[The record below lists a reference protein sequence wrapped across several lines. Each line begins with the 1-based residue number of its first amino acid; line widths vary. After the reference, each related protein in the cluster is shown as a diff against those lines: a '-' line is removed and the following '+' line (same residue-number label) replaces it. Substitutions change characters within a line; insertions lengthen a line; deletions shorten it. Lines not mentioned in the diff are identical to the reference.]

1 MAKEGERDY
10 LAAIGEAG
18 RHHAFNKPFSNHDC
32 GLTLASIGAV
42 MNLMPPPPAR
52 VLDLGCGSGWT
63 SAFFARHGYDVVGQ
77 DIAPDMIALA
87 EDVKRHHHQGD
98 NLRFVLSDYEGLD
111 MPDSFDCAVF
121 FDCLHHAEDE
131 GSAIGSVFRA
141 LKPGGILITHEP
153 GEGHSTTQASIEAM
167 ERYGVNERD
176 MPPQLIISQAT
187 QAGFVSPRVFPMQH
201 ELLHLFYQDDLPH
214 VFSRAGLRMARRVLR
229 LLFKP
234 NIRGSA
240 IVVLR
245 KPG

>member
-42 MNLMPPPPAR
+42 MNLMPPLPAR

-87 EDVKRHHHQGD
+87 EDVKRHHHQGN

-131 GSAIGSVFRA
+131 AAALSSVFTA

-153 GEGHSTTQASIEAM
+153 GEGHSKTDAARQAM
-167 ERYGVNERD
+167 ERYGVTERD
-176 MPPQLIISQAT
+176 MPPHLIIEKARKV
-187 QAGFVSPRVFPMQH
+187 GFVEPRIFPMQH
-201 ELLHLFYQDDLPH
+201 ELLHLFYRPTLPSR
-214 VFSRAGLRMARRVLR
+214 FSREGFLLARRALR
-229 LLFKP
+229 ALFDPKP
-234 NIRGSA
+234 RDSA

-245 KPG
+245 KPN

>member
-42 MNLMPPPPAR
+42 MNLMPPLPAR

-77 DIAPDMIALA
+77 DIASDMIALA
-87 EDVKRHHHQGD
+87 EEVKRHNHLGD
-98 NLRFVLSDYEGLD
+98 NLNFVLSDYEGLD

-131 GSAIGSVFRA
+131 AAALRSVFTS

-167 ERYGVNERD
+167 ERYGVSERD
-176 MPPQLIISQAT
+176 MPPWLIIAHAEK
-187 QAGFVSPRVFPMQH
+187 AGFIEPRIFPMQH
-201 ELLHLFYQDDLPH
+201 ELLYLFYRSKPPRF
-214 VFSRAGLRMARRVLR
+214 FSRAGIRLARRTLKS
-229 LLFKP
+229 LFGP
-234 NIRGSA
+234 NPRGSA

-245 KPG
+245 KPD